1 MRPSTMVDYSPI
13 SIIFD
18 RAKSTNSGEHSSLFG
33 GVRMYEEKKG
43 LHHLLVVTD
52 GRAKI

>member
-1 MRPSTMVDYSPI
+1 MVDNFAI

-18 RAKSTNSGEHSSLFG
+18 QAKSTNSGEHSSLFG
-33 GVRMYEEKKG
+33 GVRMYEEKKV

>member
-1 MRPSTMVDYSPI
+1 MRPSTMVDYFAI

-18 RAKSTNSGEHSSLFG
+18 QAKSTNSGVHSSLFG
-33 GVRMYEEKKG
+33 GVRMYEENKV